1 MITWTR
7 LGYFQTRIWFW
18 LYPCVDTSSLA
29 CFDQA
34 RLHTWVG
41 DWMDARWGCSKN
53 STWLPVSTDCMGW
66 PVKVFQNLKST
77 VNFKDL
83 KYNTFMSTCCKPD
96 ISVSSAPSTCQK
108 PVVMRRPCNG
118 FHSGKVLSVPLEQV
132 QDANISFLNFTKYFI
147 IQVFSR
153 LHGSVCRPA
162 PHKQLVVV
170 AATAEKRLTLSI
182 LKRSADIC
190 NPKLRFHNCHV

>member
-66 PVKVFQNLKST
+66 PVKVFQNLLERNPPWSLKTSNFAVVQYIH
-77 VNFKDL
+77 VN
-83 KYNTFMSTCCKPD
+83 THCKPD

-118 FHSGKVLSVPLEQV
+118 FHSGKVLSVPLEEV
-132 QDANISFLNFTKYFI
+132 HDASIFFFISLNILSFKFSHVCMG
-147 IQVFSR
+147 VFAAP
-153 LHGSVCRPA
+153 LHTNNLLSLPPLRRIGSHCP
-162 PHKQLVVV
+162 
-170 AATAEKRLTLSI
+170 
-182 LKRSADIC
+182 
-190 NPKLRFHNCHV
+190 F